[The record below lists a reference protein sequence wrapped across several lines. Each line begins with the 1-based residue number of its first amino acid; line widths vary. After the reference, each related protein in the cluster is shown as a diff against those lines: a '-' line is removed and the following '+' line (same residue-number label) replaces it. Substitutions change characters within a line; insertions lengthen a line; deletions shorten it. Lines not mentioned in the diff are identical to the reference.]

1 MKKIISLQ
9 NVKCRCP
16 KNNPILERQSLL
28 QLVQTKQEGRDE
40 VEATLS
46 LRRALFP
53 AVCRDSSLSAKQMP
67 LCTEL
72 SPAVAIISSWL
83 PDVGVNVA
91 HFHVAFANI
100 LEPEHAASRAS
111 GASGKLAIEEVFG
124 NSAIVHAPHV
134 TKPAKASLAQ
144 EGEHVGDSS
153 PG

>member
-67 LCTEL
+67 LCTDCRQL
-72 SPAVAIISSWL
+72 SRSSAAGSQTSGSML
-83 PDVGVNVA
+83 HTFMSRLQTSLNLSMRRPGR
-91 HFHVAFANI
+91 
-100 LEPEHAASRAS
+100 LEP
-111 GASGKLAIEEVFG
+111 V
-124 NSAIVHAPHV
+124 
-134 TKPAKASLAQ
+134 ASLL
-144 EGEHVGDSS
+144 
-153 PG
+153 